1 MSIEKSNYE
10 EENQDD
16 LRELKGLLWIKWS
29 EKDRRGF
36 VQTQNGNPHVVKSTA
51 SVLKIRTFSI
61 SRLSSLH
68 DFLEDDYITTLSVS
82 VV

>member
-1 MSIEKSNYE
+1 MSIEKSNYD

-36 VQTQNGNPHVVKSTA
+36 
-51 SVLKIRTFSI
+51 I
-61 SRLSSLH
+61 
-68 DFLEDDYITTLSVS
+68 
-82 VV
+82 